1 MGTAETDR
9 VMIIFHLFLYTQKT
23 TTKNPVMVIL
33 LTGKNKQL
41 ILNKLKQL

>member
-23 TTKNPVMVIL
+23 AKNPVMVIL

-41 ILNKLKQL
+41 IVNKLKQL